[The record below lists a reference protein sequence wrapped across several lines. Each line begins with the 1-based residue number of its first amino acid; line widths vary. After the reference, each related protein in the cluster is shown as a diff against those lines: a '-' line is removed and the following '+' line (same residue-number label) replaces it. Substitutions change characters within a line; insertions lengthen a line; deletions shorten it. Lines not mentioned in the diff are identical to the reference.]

1 MKTKLTQTLSVL
13 MILLGITATAEA
25 GSMANA
31 EPQFKAEE
39 IVSFAKKVEKTLA
52 AKGARVFILSRVGR
66 PTSDLP
72 KGIHYTHTAI
82 GVYSMI
88 KTADGREVPGYAIYN
103 LYQREKK
110 PDVSDLI
117 VDYPVDF
124 FAGVYELKAG
134 IVIPT
139 PELQQRLLQVIA
151 SDTYKEL
158 HNPDYS
164 VIANPYNSKFQ
175 NCTEHTLDVINAAI
189 YQTADMKQIKS
200 NTKAYF
206 DAQNIHVSPFKL
218 LAGAMFMPDVKTSD
232 QKRGIRTSTYT
243 TIAKY
248 LDKYDLIQ
256 EQIVITQEL

>member
-1 MKTKLTQTLSVL
+1 MKTKLIHTMTVA
-13 MILLGITATAEA
+13 MMMLGMMATAEA

-39 IVSFAKKVEKTLA
+39 IVSFAKKVEKTVA
-52 AKGARVFILSRVGR
+52 SKGARVFILSRVGR
-66 PTSDLP
+66 PANELP
-72 KGIHYTHTAI
+72 EGIHYTHTAL

-103 LYQREKK
+103 LYQREKE

-124 FAGVYELKAG
+124 FAGVFELKAG
-134 IVIPT
+134 VVIPT

-151 SDTYKEL
+151 SNTYKEL
-158 HNPDYS
+158 HNPKYS

-189 YQTADMKQIKS
+189 YQTGDVKKIKA

-206 DAQNIHVSPFKL
+206 DAQKVHVSPFKL
-218 LAGAMFMPDVKTSD
+218 VAGSIFMPDVKTSD
-232 QKRGIRTSTYT
+232 QKNGIRTSTYT
-243 TIAKY
+243 TIAAY

-256 EQIVITQEL
+256 EQLVITQ

>member
-1 MKTKLTQTLSVL
+1 MKTKLINSMTVV
-13 MILLGITATAEA
+13 MMMLGMMTTAEA

-39 IVSFAKKVEKTLA
+39 IVSFAKKVEKTVA
-52 AKGARVFILSRVGR
+52 SKGARVFILSRVGR
-66 PTSDLP
+66 PASELP
-72 KGIHYTHTAI
+72 EGIHYTHTAI

-124 FAGVYELKAG
+124 FAGVFELRAG
-134 IVIPT
+134 VVIPT
-139 PELQQRLLQVIA
+139 PELQQRLLQVIG
-151 SDTYKEL
+151 SSTYRDL
-158 HNPDYS
+158 HNSDYS

-189 YQTADMKQIKS
+189 YQTDDMKKIKG

-206 DAQNIHVSPFKL
+206 EAQKVHVSPFKL
-218 LAGAMFMPDVKTSD
+218 LAGSIIMPDVKTSD
-232 QKRGIRTSTYT
+232 QKSGIRTSTYT
-243 TIAKY
+243 TIAAY

-256 EQIVITQEL
+256 EQLVITQ